1 MKHLL
6 LSLALI
12 LSANAWAD
20 KSILTCTHADEY
32 PEKLPNSYL
41 KEIEH
46 TNVFEIDLETQK
58 IKFIKSGPKGK
69 ETNTSWVDK
78 KGNPMSRDIH
88 YIWKQIYIIYGDS
101 TEGREAKEITEYDT
115 QRTNISVLDL
125 ENNVFIRYPLMQ
137 DLLDHKNIT
146 LAFIDGIDVYKCT
159 RIDL

>member
-78 KGNPMSRDIH
+78 EGNPMSRD
-88 YIWKQIYIIYGDS
+88 KF
-101 TEGREAKEITEYDT
+101 T
-115 QRTNISVLDL
+115 
-125 ENNVFIRYPLMQ
+125 
-137 DLLDHKNIT
+137 
-146 LAFIDGIDVYKCT
+146 
-159 RIDL
+159 